1 MGAGH
6 ASSNKVSVYQAAETL
21 GITVDAIRK
30 RIQRGK
36 LPHERGEDGR
46 VWVQLDTT
54 SHIHDD
60 VEDTYRTAR
69 SDDRT
74 DELLGELRDRIEDL
88 REQLAAERASRLR
101 ADETIAQLS
110 LANSEQARTIRAL
123 EAPAAA
129 PPPEPPEAPETGPEM
144 PMGATRSEAS
154 EATQEGSEPRRS
166 WWREF
171 FGFN

>member
-1 MGAGH
+1 
-6 ASSNKVSVYQAAETL
+6 
-21 GITVDAIRK
+21 
-30 RIQRGK
+30 
-36 LPHERGEDGR
+36 
-46 VWVQLDTT
+46 
-54 SHIHDD
+54 
-60 VEDTYRTAR
+60 
-69 SDDRT
+69 
-74 DELLGELRDRIEDL
+74 LGELRGRSEDR
-88 REQLAAERASRLR
+88 RGQLPAERASRLR

-129 PPPEPPEAPETGPEM
+129 LPPEPPEAPETGPEM
-144 PMGATRSEAS
+144 PMGPTRSEAS